1 MTSYI
6 IQLSAAF
13 IGSMSFAM
21 FFNVR
26 WRMLLS
32 CAFGGL
38 VSWGLYLLLGAAVE
52 SDVTRYFLVSMVL
65 TFYAEIMARVKKT
78 PDTVYIICAAIPL
91 IPGGSLYNTMHYA
104 AEGKWEEFS
113 ETGLHT
119 LLLAAAIAVGILCM
133 MTILHVIVVFLKNA
147 RDVSRTCTEKADRG
161 FRKADRTFRSICR
174 GRGIRKVAGNC
185 GGTEKDGRNADSKD
199 VTGEM
204 QK

>member
-1 MTSYI
+1 MGV
-6 IQLSAAF
+6 LSSA
-13 IGSMSFAM
+13 
-21 FFNVR
+21 
-26 WRMLLS
+26 
-32 CAFGGL
+32 GGCGGKRRDTVFSRL
-38 VSWGLYLLLGAAVE
+38 HGA
-52 SDVTRYFLVSMVL
+52 DVLCRNHGP
-65 TFYAEIMARVKKT
+65 RKKT

-174 GRGIRKVAGNC
+174 GRGMRKVAENC

-199 VTGEM
+199 VTGEI